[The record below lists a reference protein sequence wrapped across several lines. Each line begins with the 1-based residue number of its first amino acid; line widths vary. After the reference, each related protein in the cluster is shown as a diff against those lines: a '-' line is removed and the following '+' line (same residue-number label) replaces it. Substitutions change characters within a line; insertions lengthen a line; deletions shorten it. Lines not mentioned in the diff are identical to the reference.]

1 MKLHGIKLEVI
12 NNQSTLSVQIDSE
25 SIEESVLWF
34 SVEKQYEQHISA
46 DRYDPFLVGLVY
58 SAMKFGEDIVIE
70 GTVSKKLLH
79 NLNQYVIPLIQ
90 SYSPDTKKI
99 TITATHVSSENFD
112 GSGVGTGFSGG
123 IDSFHTVYRHYELE
137 NDPEFKINSFLFLNV
152 GAHGYDGD
160 EITRT
165 KFNNR
170 YDYLRQY
177 PDEVGV
183 EFIAVDSNLPLFL
196 KWGHQKIHSI
206 SGAAGILFLQKY
218 YRRYYYAS
226 AGLRYAEAIKYA
238 DSYRDIDIGAYSDPI
253 ILPLLSTESTELVSD
268 GMSHDRVEKTIDILN
283 YEPVYRYLNVCVSGD
298 DTHENCSIC
307 SKCSRT
313 LMTLNSLGKL
323 DDVKNLFDIE
333 KYKTE
338 VEHTYMSRQVHN
350 QDDDPFAKSNVEL
363 AEANGI
369 SLPSKAEAALVTT
382 LYKSKKKAVES
393 MDEDT
398 KIKLKNLLNKN

>member
-99 TITATHVSSENFD
+99 TIKATHVSSENFD

-268 GMSHDRVEKTIDILN
+268 GMSHDRVEKTIDILY

-323 DDVKNLFDIE
+323 EQVSGLFNVE
-333 KYKTE
+333 KYKKE
-338 VEHTYMSRQVHN
+338 AEHTYICRQVHY
-350 QDDDPFAKSNVEL
+350 QDEDPFAKSNVEL
-363 AEANGI
+363 AEKNNI
-369 SLPSKAEAALVTT
+369 ELPNKAEAAIVAK
-382 LYKSKKKAVES
+382 LYQGKKVLADNLSDDKKQ
-393 MDEDT
+393 
-398 KIKLKNLLNKN
+398 KIKSVLGK